1 MKQKL
6 VTCKN
11 CEKDYEEGFQ
21 FCPYCGQKKDDEL
34 TLGVLFYN
42 TISNYF
48 SFDAR
53 FFKSYI
59 PLMVKPG
66 YLAKQFVQG
75 KRLLYLHPAQMYLFI
90 SVIFFFLFSIISR
103 DQIQN
108 VDKAFKQDLNISKVS
123 DSLAAKNTID
133 SIKIKELA
141 QQLKDNGIAIPNKNI
156 DVNTLDSLANS
167 IDKKKLNAS
176 TAFDFNTKKVDS
188 LIAID
193 APNAEIY
200 KAMGLPD
207 DAGYVKRKLYAQG
220 LKLYRQRNGGSILQM
235 FYDSIPIAMFVL
247 LPIFALLLKLFYYR
261 KGPFAYH
268 LVFTFYFFSF
278 LFMVFSILILANLL
292 FQLSAGSISLVIL
305 STFLYLLLAVKRFYE
320 QGYGL
325 SFIKSSAISFLFLCF
340 VIPLAIVTMGVT
352 AFMFY

>member
-6 VTCKN
+6 TTCKN
-11 CEKDYEEGFQ
+11 CETDFDEDFK

-59 PLMVKPG
+59 PLMIKPG
-66 YLAKQFVQG
+66 YLAKQFVGG

-108 VDKAFKQDLNISKVS
+108 VDKALKQDLNMSKVS
-123 DSLAAKNTID
+123 DSLEAKNTID
-133 SIKIKELA
+133 SMKIKHVT
-141 QQLKDNGIAIPNKNI
+141 QQLKDNGIAVPNKGA
-156 DVNTLDSLANS
+156 DLKTLDSLARI
-167 IDKKKLNAS
+167 IDKKTPESS
-176 TAFDFNTKKVDS
+176 TIFDFNTKKVDS
-188 LIAID
+188 LIAIN
-193 APNAEIY
+193 APDDIIY
-200 KAMGLPD
+200 KAMGLKN
-207 DAGYVKRKLYAQG
+207 DAGFVKRKLYAQG
-220 LKLYRQRNGGSILQM
+220 LKLYRQRNGSSMLQL

-247 LPIFALLLKLFYYR
+247 LPIFALLLKLFYYK
-261 KGPFAYH
+261 KGRYSHH

-278 LFMVFSILILANLL
+278 LFMVFSIVILANLL
-292 FQLSAGSISLVIL
+292 FQLSAGLISLVIF
-305 STFLYLLLAVKRFYE
+305 STFFYFMLAVKQFYD
-320 QGYGL
+320 QGYTL
-325 SFIKSSAISFLFLCF
+325 SFIKSSIISFLFLCF
-340 VIPLAIVTMGVT
+340 VIPLAIVTMGISV
-352 AFMFY
+352 FMFY